1 MAQQVRLIQ
10 GNPQEGTNM
19 AQQVRLIKEI
29 LKRIPIWRSKCAE
42 LRKGGKDNEFR

>member
-19 AQQVRLIKEI
+19 AQQVRLIKE
-29 LKRIPIWRSKCAE
+29 RR
-42 LRKGGKDNEFR
+42 KDNEFR